1 MNKDE
6 LIEIVMSLIVEAG
19 QAKTHAMNSIKYSKV
34 FDFENA
40 KEQISKSEF
49 CFTKAH
55 EIQTEL
61 IAKDLDGKEIV
72 VDLLTVHSQDHL
84 TMALMAKEM
93 AVEIMDIYMKIKEE
107 MR

>member
-1 MNKDE
+1 M
-6 LIEIVMSLIVEAG
+6 
-19 QAKTHAMNSIKYSKV
+19 
-34 FDFENA
+34 
-40 KEQISKSEF
+40 

-93 AVEIMDIYMKIKEE
+93 AVEIVYLYED
-107 MR
+107 